1 MYWVCIGYVTHIMYW
16 KQYCKI
22 CNKSFFDL
30 ILITYDNF
38 LCASSGGLGEVD
50 EGGRSCQRRVAASR
64 QGLTGDEETAGE
76 YEEGHPSG
84 NTSCCP

>member
-1 MYWVCIGYVTHIMYW
+1 MYGYVLDMLHILLCIGNNIVKYVI
-16 KQYCKI
+16 KA
-22 CNKSFFDL
+22 F
-30 ILITYDNF
+30 LITYNNV

-64 QGLTGDEETAGE
+64 QGLAGDEETAGE

-84 NTSCCP
+84 NTSCTRCVC